1 MRRLLRS
8 GPKTAS
14 ALVGAVTVIFT
25 CSSATQA
32 AVPPPPPTTSWVRI
46 SSGTSPSTAVGAQLG
61 LARTA
66 GGTLNVVWNRGT
78 SKATIF
84 DTRIS
89 PGGKIIGT
97 TTVATNWS
105 GNSGL
110 ALLSTAGNTLQLFA
124 GGGFTGS
131 IYNGINTFTAP
142 ASGAPWAYVPKVS
155 WGGIPAGESPY
166 LGATVV
172 ANGQAVTA
180 WPGFYRVGLGPSEA
194 VVPIYPDML
203 SSELV
208 ADQKTGAVVVSGVT
222 IATKG
227 GTYVRR
233 LLPIPGPVML
243 LPSSTDTRSSGEAAR
258 TGARGVYIAWADVSG
273 QAVKLTRYQGGS
285 RTLAQGP
292 VPGGG
297 LGWAAANV
305 FPAPGGRLW
314 VVWWADRSNYLF
326 VTRSNEAVSTFEP
339 VQTLV
344 LPDPSTDAGIVPI
357 SQVQGNGLTGP
368 LDLFAD
374 TTIGNQPETGFLY
387 TRVRALFA
395 LHESVGTYFHGA
407 KTAPVKLIVRD
418 AGDPVEGVHITVGHQ
433 HELTGASGS
442 VTIQLAPGGSYIARA
457 TAPGYV
463 PASISFMVA
472 ESTKVKPLVPR

>member
-1 MRRLLRS
+1 MRRFLRS
-8 GPKTAS
+8 CPKVAS
-14 ALVGAVTVIFT
+14 AVVGAAIVSFM

-32 AVPPPPPTTSWVRI
+32 GVPPPPPTTSWVRI
-46 SSGTSPSTAVGAQLG
+46 SGGTSDATAVGSQLG

-66 GGTLNVVWNRGT
+66 GGTLNVIWNRGT

-89 PGGKIIGT
+89 SGGKITGT

-110 ALLSTAGNTLQLFA
+110 ALLSTAGNLLQLFA
-124 GGGFTGS
+124 GGGSIGS
-131 IYNGINTFTAP
+131 SYNGINAFTAP
-142 ASGAPWAYVPKVS
+142 ASGALWAHVPKVS

-166 LGATVV
+166 LGATVA
-172 ANGQAVTA
+172 ANAQAVTA
-180 WPGFYRVGLGPSEA
+180 WPGSYHVGLGPSGA

-208 ADQKTGAVVVSGVT
+208 TDQKTGSVVVSGVT
-222 IATKG
+222 IAGKG

-233 LLPIPGPVML
+233 LLPASGPVLL
-243 LPSSTDTRSSGEAAR
+243 LPSSANARSSGEAAR
-258 TGARGVYIAWADVSG
+258 TRAGGVYIAWADVSG
-273 QAVKLTRYQGGS
+273 QAVHLTRYQGGS
-285 RTLAQGP
+285 RTLAQGA

-305 FPAPGGRLW
+305 FAAPGGRLW
-314 VVWWADRSNYLF
+314 VIWWADRSNYLF
-326 VTRSNEAVSTFEP
+326 VTRSNEAVSAFEP

-344 LPDPSTDAGIVPI
+344 LPDPSTDAGIVPT

-374 TTIGNQPETGFLY
+374 TTVGNQPETGFLY

-395 LHESVGTYFHGA
+395 LHESVGTYFKEA
-407 KTAPVKLIVRD
+407 KTAPVKLTVRD
-418 AGDPVEGVHITVGHQ
+418 AGDPVEGVHITVGRQ
-433 HELTGASGS
+433 SQLTGASGS
-442 VTIQLAPGGSYIARA
+442 IVLKLGPGGSYTARA
-457 TAPGYV
+457 TAPGYA
-463 PASISFMVA
+463 PASISF
-472 ESTKVKPLVPR
+472 LVPKATKL

>member
-1 MRRLLRS
+1 
-8 GPKTAS
+8 
-14 ALVGAVTVIFT
+14 
-25 CSSATQA
+25 
-32 AVPPPPPTTSWVRI
+32 VRI
-46 SSGTSPSTAVGAQLG
+46 SGGTSPPTAVGFQLG

-89 PGGKIIGT
+89 SGGKIIGT

-110 ALLSTAGNTLQLFA
+110 AMLSTAGNTLQLFA
-124 GGGFTGS
+124 GGGSVGS

-180 WPGFYRVGLGPSEA
+180 WPGFYRVGLGPSGA

-258 TGARGVYIAWADVSG
+258 TGARGVYIAWANGNG
-273 QAVKLTRYQGGS
+273 QAVELTRYQGGS

-326 VTRSNEAVSTFEP
+326 VTRSNEAASTFEP